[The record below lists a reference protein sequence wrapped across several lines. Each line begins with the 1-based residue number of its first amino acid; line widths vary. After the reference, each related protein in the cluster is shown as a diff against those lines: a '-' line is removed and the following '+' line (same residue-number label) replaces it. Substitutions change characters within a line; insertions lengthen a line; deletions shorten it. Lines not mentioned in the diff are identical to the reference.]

1 MIQSSMAPK
10 REDDP
15 VNKKTHQNLILDQ
28 FTRQAAPFSAA
39 AMIKDEAVL
48 RLIVEAAS
56 PQSDD
61 TLLDV
66 ACGPG
71 LVACALAAHVRL
83 ATGIDLTPA
92 MLEEARKAA
101 AQRCL
106 RNVALDH
113 GDVYALPYDDNT
125 FSIVIARYAFHH
137 LLDPFVALR
146 EMARV
151 CGPAG
156 RILVVDAYAPEDPT
170 QAAEYNR
177 IERLRDPSR
186 ARALSLPELAT
197 LFSRCGLGQL
207 RITRYGLPVELKD
220 LLAHAFPNPGDEA
233 EIAEVFAAAAVD
245 GRLGIPVRRQG
256 EAIHIAYQAANPCRF
271 ICPLVSV

>member
-1 MIQSSMAPK
+1 M
-10 REDDP
+10 
-15 VNKKTHQNLILDQ
+15 NKTTHQNLILDQ
-28 FTRQAAPFSAA
+28 FTRQAAQFSAA
-39 AMIKDEAVL
+39 TMIKDEAVL

-56 PQSDD
+56 PRPDD

-71 LVACALAAHVRL
+71 LVVCAFAPQVRQ

-101 AQRCL
+101 AQRRL
-106 RNVALDH
+106 RNVALDR
-113 GDVYALPYDDNT
+113 GDVYALPCEDGS

-137 LLDPFVALR
+137 LLDPSAALR

-151 CGPAG
+151 CAPGG

-177 IERLRDPSR
+177 IERLRDPSH
-186 ARALSLPELAT
+186 ARALSLRELAS
-197 LFSRCGLGQL
+197 LFSRCGLGQPW
-207 RITRYGLPVELKD
+207 IIRYELPVELKD
-220 LLAHAFPNPGDEA
+220 LLARAFPNPGDEA
-233 EIAEVFAAAAVD
+233 EIAAVFTAAAVD
-245 GRLGIPVRRQG
+245 GRLGIPVRQEG
-256 EAIHIAYQAANPCRF
+256 EAIHIAYQAAIFAASP
-271 ICPLVSV
+271 SH

>member
-1 MIQSSMAPK
+1 MNEA
-10 REDDP
+10 
-15 VNKKTHQNLILDQ
+15 THQNLILDQ

-56 PQSDD
+56 PQPDD
-61 TLLDV
+61 TVLDV

-71 LVACALAAHVRL
+71 LVVCAFAPRVRQ

-101 AQRCL
+101 AQRRL
-106 RNVALDH
+106 RNVALDR
-113 GDVYALPYDDNT
+113 GDVYALPYDKGS

-137 LLDPFVALR
+137 LLDPFAALR

-151 CGPAG
+151 CAPGG
-156 RILVVDAYAPEDPT
+156 RILVVDAYAPEDAT

-177 IERLRDPSR
+177 VERLRDPSHVR
-186 ARALSLPELAT
+186 AFSLPELAS
-197 LFSRCGLGQL
+197 LFNRCGLGQPW
-207 RITRYGLPVELKD
+207 ITRYELSVELKD
-220 LLAHAFPNPGDEA
+220 LLARAFPNPGDEA
-233 EIAEVFAAAAVD
+233 EIAAVFTAAAVD
-245 GRLGIPVRRQG
+245 GRLGMPVRRKG
-256 EAIHIAYQAANPCRF
+256 ETIHIAYQAAIFAASPGH
-271 ICPLVSV
+271 